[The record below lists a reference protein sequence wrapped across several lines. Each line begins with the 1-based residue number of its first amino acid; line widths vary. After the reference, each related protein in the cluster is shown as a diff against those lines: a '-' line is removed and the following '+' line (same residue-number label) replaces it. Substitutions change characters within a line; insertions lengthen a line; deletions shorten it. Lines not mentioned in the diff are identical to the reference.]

1 MRETKPNLR
10 VEDLDPEA
18 RAAAEAAAQASGLTL
33 EEWIERAIQ
42 RGVGGPP
49 GGVPDPA
56 DGPMPAAEPGHR
68 AQAAPEAPPQ
78 TATAGFETSRPAGSA
93 GEHATPHAD
102 RVDPPES
109 LEGLEPEARAAV
121 NLAARKAGLPPGS
134 WLTQAILN
142 AATSEFKQEVKPQ
155 NVASSHLPPALT
167 TEALLESIQKLTRR
181 IEEAEAKTAETI
193 APLAKTVSDL
203 SEQIKE
209 VGTVAAVSTA
219 PVERALS
226 RFHDRLEKLE
236 EMTTNGGGGSFFRRL
251 LLRWFRRR
259 RA

>member
-1 MRETKPNLR
+1 
-10 VEDLDPEA
+10 
-18 RAAAEAAAQASGLTL
+18 
-33 EEWIERAIQ
+33 
-42 RGVGGPP
+42 
-49 GGVPDPA
+49 
-56 DGPMPAAEPGHR
+56 MPAAEPGHR

-93 GEHATPHAD
+93 GEHAPPQTATAGFETSRPAGSAGEHAMPHAD
-102 RVDPPES
+102 RVDPAES

-142 AATSEFKQEVKPQ
+142 AATSEFKQEVRPQ
-155 NVASSHLPPALT
+155 SVASSHLPPALT
-167 TEALLESIQKLTRR
+167 TEALLENIQKLTRR

-209 VGTVAAVSTA
+209 VGTTTAVSTA
-219 PVERALS
+219 PLERALS

-236 EMTTNGGGGSFFRRL
+236 EVTTKVGGDFFRRL
-251 LLRWFRRR
+251 PLRWVLAVAVALVLLAGAGWTFLRFN
-259 RA
+259 

>member
-1 MRETKPNLR
+1 MRETKPDLR

-33 EEWIERAIQ
+33 EEWIERAI
-42 RGVGGPP
+42 RHGTGGHP
-49 GGVPDPA
+49 GGVPGPA
-56 DGPMPAAEPGHR
+56 DEPIPAAEPGHR

-93 GEHATPHAD
+93 GEHATPDAD
-102 RVDPPES
+102 RVDPAES

-134 WLTQAILN
+134 WLTQAIFN
-142 AATSEFKQEVKPQ
+142 AATSEFKQEVRPQ
-155 NVASSHLPPALT
+155 SVVSSHLPPALT

-209 VGTVAAVSTA
+209 VSTVAAVSTA
-219 PVERALS
+219 PIERALS

-236 EMTTNGGGGSFFRRL
+236 EMTTNGGGGFLRRL
-251 LLRWFRRR
+251 LLRWFRRW